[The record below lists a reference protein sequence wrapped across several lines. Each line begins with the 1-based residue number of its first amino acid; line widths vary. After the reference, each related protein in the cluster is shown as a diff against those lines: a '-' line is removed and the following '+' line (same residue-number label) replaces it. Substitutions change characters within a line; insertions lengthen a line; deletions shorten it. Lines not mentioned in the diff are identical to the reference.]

1 MNEKSGRCEVV
12 DVWEVWFIG
21 EGRGKRR
28 FGMYSVS
35 RNVLIQSVILESGRE
50 GVTRE

>member
-1 MNEKSGRCEVV
+1 MSDKSGRYEVM

-28 FGMYSVS
+28 FGTYSVG
-35 RNVLIQSVILESGRE
+35 RNV
-50 GVTRE
+50 